1 MQNIPSN
8 GNISHQKNIQNCRL
22 YISCASCKGSLWY
35 YLNWSVSHQCE
46 RIQIDSHQV
55 LFWHVQWTWS
65 GWKAERT
72 NCKIACVPQSNKN
85 VQFLFPPPNV
95 TGSLH
100 LGLALTGAIQD
111 SIARFKNLHGKNVTW
126 IPGLDH
132 AGIATLVVIK
142 IQKSKNS
149 NLSSSSDKEQ
159 LLNEIRKF
167 SLESK

>member
-1 MQNIPSN
+1 
-8 GNISHQKNIQNCRL
+8 
-22 YISCASCKGSLWY
+22 
-35 YLNWSVSHQCE
+35 
-46 RIQIDSHQV
+46 
-55 LFWHVQWTWS
+55 
-65 GWKAERT
+65 
-72 NCKIACVPQSNKN
+72 
-85 VQFLFPPPNV
+85 VQFLFPPPKV

-111 SIARFKNLHGKNVTW
+111 SIARFKNLRGKNVTW